1 MAINMPVQGTAAD
14 LMKLAMIEVAK
25 QLPKIST
32 KARMLLQVHDE
43 LVFEVPEDEVKKIA
57 PQIVDVMQTVEKIGV
72 PIIVDAKAGVNW
84 DEMSALR

>member
-1 MAINMPVQGTAAD
+1 
-14 LMKLAMIEVAK
+14 
-25 QLPKIST
+25 
-32 KARMLLQVHDE
+32 VHDE